1 VLAVEARAAVPNS
14 GNSRFDAGP
23 PGALLCQEGVNCG
36 FTLPGFAPEVE
47 AFTVAVIYRSQAE
60 ARTLASIFTG
70 QTNNMIF
77 LAEAEDRVLV
87 KDRAGSIEV
96 ALPLARGA
104 GRRLVILSFDGRTL
118 RLEMDG
124 HGGRIGQ
131 GAGAGASGGFL
142 HRLPVEPGGSG
153 QDAGSAAAAR
163 GAVLAG
169 PVASGV
175 SRCRGPGGAGGA
187 AAAFPLGLLVD
198 APAPTL
204 DVPPEM
210 GLDQAATAGRFLI
223 RGDHANLWFEG
234 RGDALIVSFD
244 NLATIDEGWPRGPW
258 AWGRLEPLGHSV
270 LGVQS
275 HAKDWFRQ
283 PTAPALLRGLEE
295 RGFFRRFRRVVL
307 TGASMGGFAA
317 LNFAPLIPEARVL
330 AFSPQSTMNKV
341 IAPFEQRFPF
351 AVKRSN
357 WEGMPFL
364 DAAAAVPYIRRAVV
378 LYDPF
383 VPEDRAHAA
392 RWPGRM
398 SSCCGCRSRRM
409 KRFAWC

>member
-1 VLAVEARAAVPNS
+1 
-14 GNSRFDAGP
+14 
-23 PGALLCQEGVNCG
+23 
-36 FTLPGFAPEVE
+36 
-47 AFTVAVIYRSQAE
+47 
-60 ARTLASIFTG
+60 
-70 QTNNMIF
+70 
-77 LAEAEDRVLV
+77 
-87 KDRAGSIEV
+87 
-96 ALPLARGA
+96 
-104 GRRLVILSFDGRTL
+104 
-118 RLEMDG
+118 
-124 HGGRIGQ
+124 
-131 GAGAGASGGFL
+131 
-142 HRLPVEPGGSG
+142 
-153 QDAGSAAAAR
+153 
-163 GAVLAG
+163 
-169 PVASGV
+169 
-175 SRCRGPGGAGGA
+175 
-187 AAAFPLGLLVD
+187 VD

-223 RGDHANLWFEG
+223 RGDHASLWFEG
-234 RGDALIVSFD
+234 RGDALVVSFD

-270 LGVQS
+270 VGVQS

-364 DAAAAVPYIRRAVV
+364 DAAAAVPYIRRAVLV
-378 LYDPF
+378 YDPF

-392 RWPGRM
+392 RMTGPNVQHLRVPFTTHEAIRVILKSGTFPLLVNRLVEADEVGPEFWAAYRARRGVTKWQRALLGAAAGRGRHQLAILAAEAM
-398 SSCCGCRSRRM
+398 LRLGADLPDEEKVFIRRARRAAVNALKAAM
-409 KRFAWC
+409 AG

>member
-1 VLAVEARAAVPNS
+1 
-14 GNSRFDAGP
+14 
-23 PGALLCQEGVNCG
+23 
-36 FTLPGFAPEVE
+36 
-47 AFTVAVIYRSQAE
+47 
-60 ARTLASIFTG
+60 
-70 QTNNMIF
+70 M
-77 LAEAEDRVLV
+77 
-87 KDRAGSIEV
+87 
-96 ALPLARGA
+96 
-104 GRRLVILSFDGRTL
+104 
-118 RLEMDG
+118 
-124 HGGRIGQ
+124 
-131 GAGAGASGGFL
+131 
-142 HRLPVEPGGSG
+142 
-153 QDAGSAAAAR
+153 
-163 GAVLAG
+163 
-169 PVASGV
+169 
-175 SRCRGPGGAGGA
+175 
-187 AAAFPLGLLVD
+187 D
-198 APAPTL
+198 APAPL

-210 GLDQAATAGRFLI
+210 GLDAAARAGRFLV

-234 RGDALIVSFD
+234 QGDALVVSFD
-244 NLATIDEGWPRGPW
+244 NLATIDEGWPRAPW
-258 AWGRLEPLGHSV
+258 AWKRLEPLGHSI

-341 IAPFEQRFPF
+341 IAPFEQRFPY

-378 LYDPF
+378 LFDPF

-392 RWPGRM
+392 RLAGPNVQFLRAPFTTHEAIRVVLKSATFPLLIDALVAGDEVGPKFWRAFRARRGVTKWQRALLSATAGRGRHQLTVLAAETM
-398 SSCCGCRSRRM
+398 LRLGADLPDEDKVFIRRA
-409 KRFAWC
+409 RRAAVNALRAAPE